1 MNETGKLKRIG
12 IHNSEMLAII
22 SNFRAALLAM
32 LPVFEKSNIP
42 GRNVGMYDDFDG
54 IAVSLFEWMVLH
66 KLQQKAIE
74 QFDTVPE
81 LAKYGYIYK
90 NYSKKSFIQVII
102 EKDEN
107 FDLYVFNFIS
117 TKDAPFDTM
126 ICNIIDFDGNLK
138 DQDVEIPFDGAK
150 FKFQSR
156 RPE

>member
-1 MNETGKLKRIG
+1 MNETGRLKKIG
-12 IHNSEMLAII
+12 IRNSEMLEII
-22 SNFRAALLAM
+22 SNFRAALMAM
-32 LPVFEKSNIP
+32 LPVLEKANIP
-42 GRNVGMYDDFDG
+42 WRNVGMYDDFDG
-54 IAVSLFEWMVLH
+54 IAESLFEWMVLH
-66 KLQQKAIE
+66 KLENNAIE

-102 EKDEN
+102 EKDET

-117 TKDAPFDTM
+117 TKDTPFDTM

-138 DQDVEIPFDGAK
+138 DQDVEVPFEGAK
-150 FKFQSR
+150 FRFQSR

>member
-1 MNETGKLKRIG
+1 MNETGKLKKIG
-12 IHNSEMLAII
+12 IRNSEMLEII
-22 SNFRAALLAM
+22 SNFRAGLMAM
-32 LPVFEKSNIP
+32 LPVLEKANIP
-42 GRNVGMYDDFDG
+42 WRNVGMYDDFDG
-54 IAVSLFEWMVLH
+54 IAESLFEWMVLH
-66 KLQQKAIE
+66 KLENNAIE
-74 QFDTVPE
+74 QFDVVPE

-117 TKDAPFDTM
+117 TKNAPFDTL

-138 DQDVEIPFDGAK
+138 DQDVEVPFEGTK
-150 FKFQSR
+150 FRFQSR